1 MAPSQL
7 WCQGCNKV
15 FSYHSLTLHIA
26 KTECPLCRVV
36 NAALQAPTILQSFPI
51 AGHPLVSDLNPIL
64 PGPSGAFLGD
74 DASPIS
80 GVRQSSCEIA
90 GADHGNVLW
99 PCRDFSTNTYISDDN
114 MNDPEDGI
122 NGVFD
127 TVNAADSL
135 DADAYEHL
143 TDGVTV
149 SNVAIPEGAP
159 PIKQGEAEQPP
170 LDPLIQVDKPNSE
183 PMSELVIMHFPMGHP
198 GAPIPDVNQGSAMH
212 QARQAAPD
220 SSKWAPFCSKLDWEI
235 ACWAKTCRP
244 TSSALTELLGIPE
257 VCGLCLALMCTDNSL
272 IHYVRSLRDLVS
284 CIRQQTS

>member
-7 WCQGCNKV
+7 RCQGCNKV
-15 FSYHSLTLHIA
+15 FSYHGLTLHIA
-26 KTECPLCRVV
+26 KTERPLCRVV

-51 AGHPLVSDLNPIL
+51 AGHPLVSDLNPVP

-74 DASPIS
+74 DASPVS

-99 PCRDFSTNTYISDDN
+99 PCRDSSTNTYISDDN

-127 TVNAADSL
+127 TVDAADSL

-159 PIKQGEAEQPP
+159 PIEQGEAEQPP
-170 LDPLIQVDKPNSE
+170 PDPLIQVDEPNSE
-183 PMSELVIMHFPMGHP
+183 PMSELVITHFPTGHP

-235 ACWAKTCRP
+235 ACWAKICGL
-244 TSSALTELLGIPE
+244 TSLALTELLGIPE
-257 VCGLCLALMCTDNSL
+257 VCGLCLVLMCTDNSL
-272 IHYVRSLRDLVS
+272 IHYVRLLRDLVS
-284 CIRQQTS
+284 CIR